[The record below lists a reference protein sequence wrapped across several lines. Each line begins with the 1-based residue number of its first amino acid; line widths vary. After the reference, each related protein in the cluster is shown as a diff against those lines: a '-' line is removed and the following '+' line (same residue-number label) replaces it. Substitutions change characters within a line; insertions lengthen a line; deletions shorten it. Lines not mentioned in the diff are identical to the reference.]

1 MDVTTNAS
9 DAAITMA
16 IIAIAKKLHFEVLAE
31 GVETEEQL
39 FFLQEN
45 QCDSCQGFLFSKPI
59 TAAQMTNLL
68 MRDSSVALKHRRIID
83 KFYSIKADHG

>member
-16 IIAIAKKLHFEVLAE
+16 IIAIAKKLNFQVLAE
-31 GVETEEQL
+31 GVEHEDQL

-45 QCDSCQGFLFSKPI
+45 KCDECQGFLFSKPI
-59 TAAQMTNLL
+59 TAKQMTNLL
-68 MRDSSVALKHRRIID
+68 MRDSSIALKHKRIID
-83 KFYSIKADHG
+83 KFYSIKAQDD